1 VQSADQSPEQDVVAS
16 GAAMPPHPLDM
27 RWYVHIEGKTYGP
40 YSEHEIRE
48 MVEQHRVAG
57 SALVYAEGGHAPAWL
72 QIANDPILG
81 ALFKSAETATSQLA
95 PRDDDTSPRS
105 RKWLFAIPV
114 LLAVMAWIAW
124 PYYAAYDLAVGLRD
138 GDVATLE
145 TRVAWDSVRQGLRG
159 DLSAVLI
166 SSVRAQDV
174 SSSGEALGSALGIM
188 LGPVLIDRIIDSYI
202 TPQHIAAARR
212 ADRNDGAAQDDAATP
227 KALVDAMQAATNI
240 RFDQI
245 KYAFFSGSPLKF
257 RINFVPDQ
265 NPALKQPF
273 EFRFQWDGSWKLTRV
288 VLPSDLIDSHLS
300 VGGKK

>member
-1 VQSADQSPEQDVVAS
+1 
-16 GAAMPPHPLDM
+16 
-27 RWYVHIEGKTYGP
+27 
-40 YSEHEIRE
+40 
-48 MVEQHRVAG
+48 
-57 SALVYAEGGHAPAWL
+57 
-72 QIANDPILG
+72 
-81 ALFKSAETATSQLA
+81 
-95 PRDDDTSPRS
+95 
-105 RKWLFAIPV
+105 V

-138 GDVATLE
+138 GDLATLE
-145 TRVAWDSVRQGLRG
+145 TRVAWDSVRQSLRG

-166 SSVRAQDV
+166 SSVKAQDV

-188 LGPVLIDRIIDSYI
+188 LGPVLIDRIVDSYI

-212 ADRNDGAAQDDAATP
+212 ADRNNSAAQDDAATP

-240 RFDQI
+240 RLDQI

-257 RINFVPDQ
+257 RIDFVPDQ
-265 NPALKQPF
+265 DPALKQPF
-273 EFRFQWDGSWKLTRV
+273 EFHFQWDRSWKLTRV